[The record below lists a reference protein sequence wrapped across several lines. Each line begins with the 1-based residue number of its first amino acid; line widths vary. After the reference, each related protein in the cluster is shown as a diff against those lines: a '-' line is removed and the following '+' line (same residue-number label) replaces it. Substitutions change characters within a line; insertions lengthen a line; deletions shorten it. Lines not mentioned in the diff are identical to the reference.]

1 MHKKIGQIQ
10 ISQFFTIQ
18 HAQLDSIFE
27 INETAYSLE
36 LNDLSDN
43 IILFLDRPFI
53 IVTSISK

>member
-10 ISQFFTIQ
+10 ISQFFAIQ
-18 HAQLDSIFE
+18 HANFGSIFE

-36 LNDLSDN
+36 LNYLSDN

-53 IVTSISK
+53 IVT